1 MQTKKALLEACN
13 QWLKQRSLGI
23 SNSLK
28 SVTESLTQEEKSSAG
43 DKHNT
48 GRAMLQLEREK
59 LGVQQNK
66 LLELKQEL
74 DKIDPNKSFT
84 VAAFGS
90 LVKTNKAHYF
100 ISIPAAQIKAEH
112 TSYFAI
118 GVNAPIAKL
127 LMGKRQG
134 ESFSWNGVQQI
145 ILEVC

>member
-1 MQTKKALLEACN
+1 MQTKKILLEACN
-13 QWLKQRSLGI
+13 QWLEQRNLGI

-59 LGVQQNK
+59 LGAQQNK

-74 DKIDPNKSFT
+74 DKIDPNKTFT

-90 LVKTNKAHYF
+90 LIKTDKAHYF
-100 ISIPAAQIKAEH
+100 ISIPAAEIMAEH

-118 GVNAPIAKL
+118 GIHAPIAKL
-127 LMGKRQG
+127 LLGKRQG
-134 ESFSWNGVQQI
+134 DSFSWNGLRQVI
-145 ILEVC
+145 HEVH